1 MKLDV
6 KAFAVTAGIFWAAA
20 IGLTGI
26 GNLIWCGY
34 GSAFLQIFASLY
46 PGYQATGTVGDLIVG
61 TLYALVDGAVMGLI
75 FVCIYN
81 AFVGNKESTA

>member
-6 KAFAVTAGIFWAAA
+6 KAFVVTVGIFWGLA

-26 GNLIWCGY
+26 ANLIWCEY
-34 GSAFLQIFASLY
+34 GSAFLWVFASVY
-46 PGYQATGTVGDLIVG
+46 PGYDATGTIGDLIVG
-61 TLYALVDGAVMGLI
+61 TLYALVDGAVTGLI

-81 AFVGNKESTA
+81 TLVGKESTT